1 MIIASV
7 NGTHGQ
13 GFVEVVEHADGSVHR
28 TGLLKL
34 SAANAKRLQ
43 ALFDAHEPL
52 IYSGPVFTD
61 GHWQV
66 ETFPI
71 IPTKVVVEAGAPP
84 ILSITLDGVMLPS
97 NALAELR
104 AS

>member
-34 SAANAKRLQ
+34 SAASAMRLQ

-52 IYSGPVFTD
+52 VYSGPVFAD
-61 GHWQV
+61 GRWFV

-71 IPTKVVVEAGAPP
+71 VATNVVVEAGAPP
-84 ILSITLDGVMLPS
+84 ILSITLDDVALPS